1 MVKPSDLERDPPLVL
16 VVDDDKMARLHER
29 SALEQAGF
37 AVEEAENGA
46 MALSAFERLQ
56 PDAVLLDVMMPEMD
70 GFSACAGMRKLRGGE
85 LTPIFIVTGL
95 DDLDSIGRAY
105 EVGATDFIAKPIN
118 WGVLGHH
125 VRYMLRAARG
135 LLRLKQSETKN
146 QALLNAIPDLM
157 FRINKE
163 GFFLEAKG
171 SKEVLYTVPPH
182 EFPGKR
188 LDEVLPR
195 DVAQKTSYHV
205 NLALQTGET
214 QLFIYELKIG
224 DTTHYYE
231 ARTVVS
237 GEDEVLAIVRDVSE
251 RIRAEEQIIRLAYY
265 DSLTGLPNRILF
277 KDRLSQ
283 AMANARRYKRKVA
296 VMFLDLDHFKRIND
310 TLGHN
315 FGDLLLQRVGDR
327 LTACVRS
334 TDSIA
339 RLAAEETNP
348 IVARMGGDEF
358 IILLSNI
365 DQVQHVSLAA
375 QRMLNG
381 LSQPFLI
388 GTQEIFTSASVGITI
403 YPIDSEDPET
413 LLKYADT
420 AMYQAKEKGRNN
432 YQFYTGSMNAAA
444 VERFTIENQLRK
456 GLARHEFQL
465 HYQAQVD
472 TRRRRVVGMEALVR
486 WVHPEKGLVPP
497 LSFIPLAEE
506 TGLIVPIGQWILQTA
521 CEQNRI
527 WQTAGLP
534 PVRMTVNISSV
545 QFREKHFVESVMR
558 TLTEIGLDPHDLE
571 LELTESIVME
581 NAEATIATL
590 HALQEKGIQLAIDDF
605 GTGYSSLS
613 YLKRFP
619 IHTLKIDRSFVKDLD
634 KDPESAAIG
643 KSIIALAHNLNL
655 KVVAEGVETE
665 QEMAFLQDSGCDY
678 MQGFLF
684 HRPEPA
690 EGLTQIWQG
699 GFPLNLRLF
708 SA

>member
-1 MVKPSDLERDPPLVL
+1 
-16 VVDDDKMARLHER
+16 
-29 SALEQAGF
+29 
-37 AVEEAENGA
+37 
-46 MALSAFERLQ
+46 
-56 PDAVLLDVMMPEMD
+56 
-70 GFSACAGMRKLRGGE
+70 
-85 LTPIFIVTGL
+85 
-95 DDLDSIGRAY
+95 
-105 EVGATDFIAKPIN
+105 
-118 WGVLGHH
+118 
-125 VRYMLRAARG
+125 
-135 LLRLKQSETKN
+135 
-146 QALLNAIPDLM
+146 
-157 FRINKE
+157 
-163 GFFLEAKG
+163 
-171 SKEVLYTVPPH
+171 
-182 EFPGKR
+182 
-188 LDEVLPR
+188 
-195 DVAQKTSYHV
+195 
-205 NLALQTGET
+205 
-214 QLFIYELKIG
+214 
-224 DTTHYYE
+224 
-231 ARTVVS
+231 
-237 GEDEVLAIVRDVSE
+237 
-251 RIRAEEQIIRLAYY
+251 
-265 DSLTGLPNRILF
+265 
-277 KDRLSQ
+277 
-283 AMANARRYKRKVA
+283 
-296 VMFLDLDHFKRIND
+296 
-310 TLGHN
+310 
-315 FGDLLLQRVGDR
+315 
-327 LTACVRS
+327 
-334 TDSIA
+334 
-339 RLAAEETNP
+339 
-348 IVARMGGDEF
+348 MGGDEF

-365 DQVQHVSLAA
+365 DQVQHVSLVA

-388 GTQEIFTSASVGITI
+388 GTQEIYTSASIGITI

-432 YQFYTGSMNAAA
+432 CQFYTGSMNAAA

-465 HYQAQVD
+465 YYQAQVD

-486 WVHPEKGLVPP
+486 WAHPEKGLVPP

-545 QFREKHFVESVMR
+545 QFREKHFVESVMN
-558 TLTEIGLDPHDLE
+558 TLTEIGLEPHDLE

-590 HALQEKGIQLAIDDF
+590 HALQENGVRLAIDDF

-699 GFPLNLRLF
+699 GFPPNLRLF